1 VTQLFQGWP
10 LEGKEVP
17 VAHPYMASSVAALRA
32 EMLAETGAVTIEELF
47 QQIPARHRLQR
58 PLELPEQLVSEAA
71 LRRHLAELLAR
82 NTSCED
88 VVSFLGAGCYRHHV
102 PAICD
107 EIVGR
112 HEWLTSVFGTPSC
125 DFGRFQAWFE
135 YASQLGE
142 LLDLDFVGLPVY
154 SWGCAAGH
162 ALRMAARLTG
172 RTKVLV
178 PAALDPERQA
188 VIANYCGHE
197 HLARHLEVRRVAYRP
212 EDGRLDLDDLT
223 AQLSQEVA
231 AVYVENPNSFGVI
244 EDQMDGIVKAAGR
257 VGAEVVAGVDPISLG
272 VLAPPGEL
280 GIGLAV
286 GTTQTLGAHMNAG
299 GGVGGF
305 IASRDEERYAA
316 EYPTLQVSIC
326 ETTQPGE
333 RGFGISLFEQ
343 TSYGAREQGNDWT
356 GNSVY
361 MWAVA
366 NAAFMA
372 AMGPKGFAEIGSA
385 ILQRSHYAAA
395 RLSEVPG
402 ISVRFPAGFFKEIV
416 VDFTSTGRRVADID
430 ASLRHRG
437 IFGGLDLSRS
447 FPELGES
454 ALYCVTELHTQ
465 ADIDRLADTLTE
477 VTR

>member
-1 VTQLFQGWP
+1 
-10 LEGKEVP
+10 
-17 VAHPYMASSVAALRA
+17 MASSVAALRQ
-32 EMLAETGAVTIEELF
+32 EMLAETGAATIDDLF
-47 QQIPARHRLQR
+47 VQVPQAHRLHR
-58 PLELPEQLVSEAA
+58 PIELPEQLTSEAA
-71 LRRHLAELLAR
+71 LRRHLVELLGR

-88 VVSFLGAGCYRHHV
+88 ALSFLGAGCYRHHV

-107 EIVGR
+107 EIAGR
-112 HEWLTSVFGTPSC
+112 QEWLTSVWGTSSS

-172 RTKVLV
+172 RTTVLV
-178 PAALDPERQA
+178 PRGLDPERRA
-188 VIANYCGHE
+188 VIANYCGHPSLE
-197 HLARHLEVRRVAYRP
+197 RHLDVRSFAYRP
-212 EDGRLDLDDLT
+212 EDGRLDLADLT
-223 AQLSQEVA
+223 GQLTEEVA
-231 AVYVENPNSFGVI
+231 AVYIENPNFFGLI
-244 EDQMDGIVKAAGR
+244 EDQAHEVVGAAKR
-257 VGAEVVAGVDPISLG
+257 VGAEVIAGVDPISLG

-286 GTTQTLGAHMNAG
+286 GTTQTLGVHMNG
-299 GGVGGF
+299 GGGAGGF
-305 IASRDEERYAA
+305 IASRDEERYAR

-326 ETTQPGE
+326 QTTEPGE

-343 TSYGAREQGNDWT
+343 TSYGAREEGNDWT

-372 AMGPKGFAEIGSA
+372 AMGAAGFAEVGSS
-385 ILQRSHYAAA
+385 ILQRSNYAAD
-395 RLSEVPG
+395 RLASVPG
-402 ISVRFPAGFFKEIV
+402 LSVRFPGGFFREIV
-416 VDFTSTGRRVADID
+416 VDFNATGRRVAEVN
-430 ASLRHRG
+430 AALRPHG
-437 IFGGLDLSRS
+437 IFGGYDLSS
-447 FPELGES
+447 AFPELGQS

-465 ADIDRLADTLTE
+465 EDIDRLAGALGE
-477 VTR
+477 VTK